1 MNKKAQALIEY
12 ALIIALI
19 AAALA
24 GMQTYL
30 RRGVQAII
38 KTSSDDFGDQKK
50 GLVTKE
56 LKDIEKK
63 TLKSESSFYAT
74 TTEHSE
80 MQVNKKDIKY
90 QKVNIDKTTSR
101 YGESYGEEEQD

>member
-12 ALIIALI
+12 VLVIALI

-30 RRGVQAII
+30 RRGIQGVI
-38 KTSSDDFGDQKK
+38 KTASDDFGDQKK

-56 LKDIEKK
+56 PEDIEKK
-63 TLKSESSFYAT
+63 ILKSESTFYGT
-74 TTEHSE
+74 TKEYKGIKE
-80 MQVNKKDIKY
+80 NKEGIKG
-90 QKVNIDKTTSR
+90 QKVEIDNTTLR
-101 YGESYGEEEQD
+101 YGESYGEEERE